1 VKRIDNSIFI
11 NAMTR
16 TVIVKGKE
24 YYVITTFMQIDGIEA
39 PVQVHI
45 NVSSLDNKAKD
56 KIQRHS
62 NYFFNR
68 VFKSIQK
75 PKEQPIKKAWY
86 RFW

>member
-1 VKRIDNSIFI
+1 VKRINNGIFI

-39 PVQVHI
+39 PVQIHI
-45 NVSSLDNKAKD
+45 NVSNLDDKAKD
-56 KIQRHS
+56 KVQRHS

-75 PKEQPIKKAWY
+75 PKEQPVKKAWY
-86 RFW
+86 KFW

>member
-1 VKRIDNSIFI
+1 VKGTINIIFI
-11 NAMTR
+11 TAMTR

-39 PVQVHI
+39 PIQVHI
-45 NVSSLDNKAKD
+45 NVSHLDNEAKD

-68 VFKSIQK
+68 IFKPIQK
-75 PKEQPIKKAWY
+75 PKEQLVKKAWY
-86 RFW
+86 KFW

>member
-45 NVSSLDNKAKD
+45 NVSNLDDKAKD

-75 PKEQPIKKAWY
+75 PKEQPVKKAWY

>member
-1 VKRIDNSIFI
+1 
-11 NAMTR
+11 MTR

-45 NVSSLDNKAKD
+45 NVSHLGEED
-56 KIQRHS
+56 KFKFQKHS

-68 VFKSIQK
+68 IFKAIPK
-75 PKEQPIKKAWY
+75 PKPIEKKAWY
-86 RFW
+86 KFW

>member
-1 VKRIDNSIFI
+1 
-11 NAMTR
+11 MTR

-24 YYVITTFMQIDGIEA
+24 YYVITTSMQIDGIEA
-39 PVQVHI
+39 PIQVHV
-45 NVSSLDNKAKD
+45 NVSHLDNKAKD

-68 VFKSIQK
+68 IFKSIQK
-75 PKEQPIKKAWY
+75 PNQPTKKSWF

>member
-1 VKRIDNSIFI
+1 
-11 NAMTR
+11 MTR

-45 NVSSLDNKAKD
+45 NVSNLDDKAKD
-56 KIQRHS
+56 KIQCHS

-75 PKEQPIKKAWY
+75 PKEQPVKKAWY

>member
-45 NVSSLDNKAKD
+45 NVSNLDDKAKD

>member
-1 VKRIDNSIFI
+1 
-11 NAMTR
+11 MTR

-45 NVSSLDNKAKD
+45 NVSHLNEEDKY
-56 KIQRHS
+56 KIQKNS

-68 VFKSIQK
+68 IFKAIPK
-75 PKEQPIKKAWY
+75 PKLVVKKAWY
-86 RFW
+86 QFW

>member
-1 VKRIDNSIFI
+1 
-11 NAMTR
+11 MTR

-39 PVQVHI
+39 PIQVHI
-45 NVSSLDNKAKD
+45 NVSNLDDKAKD

-75 PKEQPIKKAWY
+75 PKEQPVKKAWY
-86 RFW
+86 KFW

>member
-1 VKRIDNSIFI
+1 VKRINNGIFI

-39 PVQVHI
+39 PVQIHI
-45 NVSSLDNKAKD
+45 NVSNLDDKAKD
-56 KIQRHS
+56 KVQRHS

-75 PKEQPIKKAWY
+75 PKEQPVKKAWY

>member
-1 VKRIDNSIFI
+1 VKKIDNNIFI
-11 NAMTR
+11 IAMTR

>member
-1 VKRIDNSIFI
+1 VKRIDNNIFI
-11 NAMTR
+11 IAMTR

-45 NVSSLDNKAKD
+45 NVSNLDDKAKD